1 MDGLPRSSTAR
12 RLRARASRGALV
24 AVIALIGLVAAPG
37 TASAAATYTVKPVLN
52 CYKENAGDS
61 WTVVVGYVNSSR
73 KTVDIPRGAH
83 NQAYP
88 SKFASLPPT
97 SFKPGTVNG
106 VFTAVV
112 SLVALLIAPAVV
124 SLSDLYSGA
133 RWVLDGYTLD
143 YRAAASSSQICP
155 SSTELPEEGNGTG
168 PAIGLAAAAVVGAV
182 LVRRSRAVARES
194 RDDA

>member
-1 MDGLPRSSTAR
+1 MDGRSSMLR
-12 RLRARASRGALV
+12 RARTGLARATLV
-24 AVIALIGLVAAPG
+24 AVIALVGLFASPG
-37 TASAAATYTVKPVLN
+37 MASAAATYTVKPVLN
-52 CYKENAGDS
+52 CYKENSDGS

-73 KTVDIPRGAH
+73 KTVGIPRGPD

-88 SKFASLPPT
+88 SKFATLPPT

-106 VFTAVV
+106 AFTAKV
-112 SLVALLIAPAVV
+112 SV
-124 SLSDLYSGA
+124 SDLYSGA

-143 YRAAASSSQICP
+143 YRAAAGSSAVCP

-168 PAIGLAAAAVVGAV
+168 PAIGLAAAGVVGAV
-182 LVRRSRAVARES
+182 LVHRANRRARALAAAS

>member
-24 AVIALIGLVAAPG
+24 AVLALIGLVASPG
-37 TASAAATYTVKPVLN
+37 LASATGGTYTVKPILN
-52 CYKENAGDS
+52 CYQENADDS

-73 KTVDIPRGAH
+73 KTVDIPRGPL
-83 NQAYP
+83 NQAHP
-88 SKFASLPPT
+88 STFASLPPT

-106 VFTAVV
+106 AFTAKV
-112 SLVALLIAPAVV
+112 SLA
-124 SLSDLYSGA
+124 DLYAGA

-143 YRAAASSSQICP
+143 YRAAAHSSQVCP

-168 PAIGLAAAAVVGAV
+168 PAIGLAVAGVVGAV
-182 LVRRSRAVARES
+182 GVQRARRRAPAGRG
-194 RDDA
+194 DA

>member
-1 MDGLPRSSTAR
+1 MDGLSRSSTAR
-12 RLRARASRGALV
+12 RLRARAGRAALV
-24 AVIALIGLVAAPG
+24 AVIALIGLVASPG
-37 TASAAATYTVKPVLN
+37 MASATGTYTVKPVLN
-52 CYKENAGDS
+52 CYKENADDS

-73 KTVDIPRGAH
+73 KTTSIPRGAH

-106 VFTAVV
+106 AFTAKV
-112 SLVALLIAPAVV
+112 SLA
-124 SLSDLYSGA
+124 DLYAGA

-143 YRAAASSSQICP
+143 YRAAASSSRVCP
-155 SSTELPEEGNGTG
+155 SSTELPAQGNGLG
-168 PAIGLAAAAVVGAV
+168 PAIGLGVAGVVGAV
-182 LVRRSRAVARES
+182 LVVRANRRTRALAAAEG

>member
-52 CYKENAGDS
+52 CYKENADDS

-106 VFTAVV
+106 AFTTTV
-112 SLVALLIAPAVV
+112 SQA
-124 SLSDLYSGA
+124 DLNAGA
-133 RWVLDGYTLD
+133 RWVLDGFTLD
-143 YRAAASSSQICP
+143 YRAAAGASRVCP
-155 SSTELPEEGNGTG
+155 ASTELPAQGNGLG
-168 PAIGLAAAAVVGAV
+168 PAIGLAVAGVVGAV
-182 LVRRSRAVARES
+182 LVHRATRRARALGGGS

>member
-12 RLRARASRGALV
+12 RLRARAGHAALV
-24 AVIALIGLVAAPG
+24 AVIALVGLAALPG
-37 TASAAATYTVKPVLN
+37 TASATGTHTVKPVLN
-52 CYKENAGDS
+52 CYKENPDDS

-73 KTVDIPRGAH
+73 KTVDIPRGPGNHAL
-83 NQAYP
+83 P

-97 SFKPGTVNG
+97 SFRPGTVNG
-106 VFTAVV
+106 AFTAVV
-112 SLVALLIAPAVV
+112 SLA
-124 SLSDLYSGA
+124 DLYAGA

-143 YRAAASSSQICP
+143 YRAAASSSRVCP

-168 PAIGLAAAAVVGAV
+168 PAIGLAAAGVVGAV
-182 LVRRSRAVARES
+182 LVHRANRRARALAAAS

>member
-12 RLRARASRGALV
+12 RLRARAGHAALV
-24 AVIALIGLVAAPG
+24 AVVALVGLVALPG
-37 TASAAATYTVKPVLN
+37 TARATGTYAVKPVLN
-52 CYKENAGDS
+52 CHKENADAS

-73 KTVDIPRGAH
+73 KAVDIPRGPG
-83 NQAYP
+83 NQAFP

-97 SFKPGTVNG
+97 SFRPGTVNG
-106 VFTAVV
+106 AFTAVV
-112 SLVALLIAPAVV
+112 SLA
-124 SLSDLYSGA
+124 DLHAGA

-143 YRAAASSSQICP
+143 YRAAASSSQVCP

-168 PAIGLAAAAVVGAV
+168 PAIGLAVAGVVGAV
-182 LVRRSRAVARES
+182 LVHRTRKRALAAEG

>member
-12 RLRARASRGALV
+12 RLRRRARRAALI
-24 AVIALIGLVAAPG
+24 AVIALIGLVASPG
-37 TASAAATYTVKPVLN
+37 AASASGTRTVKPVLN
-52 CYKENAGDS
+52 CYKEAADGS

-73 KTVDIPRGAH
+73 KTVDIPRGPD

-97 SFKPGTVNG
+97 SFEPGTVNG
-106 VFTAVV
+106 VFTARVT
-112 SLVALLIAPAVV
+112 S
-124 SLSDLYSGA
+124 SDLHAGA

-143 YRAAASSSQICP
+143 YRAAASSSQVCP
-155 SSTELPEEGNGTG
+155 ASTELPEEGNGTG
-168 PAIGLAAAAVVGAV
+168 PAIGLAVAGVVGAV
-182 LVRRSRAVARES
+182 LVHRARKRAPAAEE